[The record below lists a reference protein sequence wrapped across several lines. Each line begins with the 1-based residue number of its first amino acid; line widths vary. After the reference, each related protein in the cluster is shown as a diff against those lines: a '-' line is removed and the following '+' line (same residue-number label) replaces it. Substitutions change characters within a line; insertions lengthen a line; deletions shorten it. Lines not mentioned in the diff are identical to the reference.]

1 MIIFFFVPTPPH
13 QHRLDRRISKI
24 ISKKR
29 KAKSEGKGSVGL
41 EAKFSSRLIFSD
53 SFSFTNWRNKLQT
66 TTFFHIPTI
75 CNTILYYFL
84 QHHTFPYTT
93 MSRNTRNNGDSSS
106 HYEWAIPRD
115 SEYYELVED
124 FEHLLEENRRIHAI
138 RRQQLRDSSPF
149 EGEIEEYYERLLEEN
164 RRLHAIRQ
172 QQLRQ
177 RFYMH
182 FLLVCR
188 LATPS
193 MIHWSNRVYFSS
205 HIIGALSFF
214 A

>member
-1 MIIFFFVPTPPH
+1 
-13 QHRLDRRISKI
+13 
-24 ISKKR
+24 
-29 KAKSEGKGSVGL
+29 
-41 EAKFSSRLIFSD
+41 
-53 SFSFTNWRNKLQT
+53 
-66 TTFFHIPTI
+66 
-75 CNTILYYFL
+75 
-84 QHHTFPYTT
+84 
-93 MSRNTRNNGDSSS
+93 MSRNPRNNGDSSS
-106 HYEWAIPRD
+106 HYEWAIPRHL
-115 SEYYELVED
+115 EYYELVED

-149 EGEIEEYYERLLEEN
+149 EGEMEEYYERLLEEN

-172 QQLRQ
+172 QHLRQ

-214 A
+214 LA

>member
-84 QHHTFPYTT
+84 QHHTFLYTT
-93 MSRNTRNNGDSSS
+93 MSRNTRNNGDSPS
-106 HYEWAIPRD
+106 HYEAAIRRRATAD
-115 SEYYELVED
+115 VEV

-149 EGEIEEYYERLLEEN
+149 EGEMEKYYERLLEEN